1 MSFVNL
7 TSAGHIT
14 TFKGAHYSFPR
25 ATRLREGMEWM
36 VTDYYAKSA
45 LRRPFEARGLLVTG
59 PSRVGKTTEIRKQLE
74 ALNDGD
80 TMMPDGRAARFASVV
95 LKGLLSWKDL
105 GIHTLREGLGYPA
118 EGRLTQ
124 REVWDR
130 VITQAREQG
139 VIGIHYDECQHIF
152 PKKTGEARA
161 MILDSFKS
169 LLKQPEW
176 PLMLILSG
184 VETLVLHVTSEEQL
198 AYLMRPVSFSEIVLH
213 RTADLTELASL
224 CHAYA
229 DKAGLDFSRLNSRD
243 FYERLTCAC
252 ANRWGLVIELLIDAF
267 VLALDQKAAEPDLQ
281 HFCLAFTRR
290 TGLREG
296 YSPFSIDSYEKLFEP
311 QKIFEIWEKKRA
323 TITI

>member
-7 TSAGHIT
+7 ATAGTISAL
-14 TFKGAHYSFPR
+14 KGAHYSFPR

-36 VTDYYAKSA
+36 VTDYYAKAA
-45 LRRPFEARGLLVTG
+45 LRHPFEARGLLVTG
-59 PSRVGKTTEIRKQLE
+59 PSRIGKTTEIRRQIFS
-74 ALNDGD
+74 LNDGS
-80 TMMPDGRAARFASVV
+80 TKMPDGRSARFVSVV

-130 VITQAREQG
+130 VVIQAREQG

-152 PKKTGEARA
+152 PKATGEARV

-184 VETLVLHVTSEEQL
+184 VNSLVPHITSEEQL
-198 AYLMRPVSFSEIVLH
+198 AYLLRPVSFSEIALH
-213 RTADLTELASL
+213 RPDDLTELVNL

-229 DKAGLDFSRLNSRD
+229 DKAGLGFANLNSRD

-252 ANRWGLVIELLIDAF
+252 ASRWGLVIELLIDAY
-267 VLALDQKAAEPDLQ
+267 VIALDQGGIEPGLQ
-281 HFCLAFTRR
+281 DFCLAFTRR

-296 YSPFSIDSYEKLFEP
+296 YSPFSIDSYEKLFEAR
-311 QKIFEIWEKKRA
+311 KIFEIWEKKRSA
-323 TITI
+323 ISM

>member
-1 MSFVNL
+1 MSFVDIA
-7 TSAGHIT
+7 SANT
-14 TFKGAHYSFPR
+14 LAMLKSAHYGLPR
-25 ATRLREGMEWM
+25 ARRLREGMEWM
-36 VTDYYAKSA
+36 VTDYYAKAA

-59 PSRVGKTTEIRKQLE
+59 PSRIGKTTEIRKQLD
-74 ALNDGD
+74 ALNDG
-80 TMMPDGRAARFASVV
+80 TTRMPDGRSARFVSVV

-105 GIHTLREGLGYPA
+105 GIHTLREGLNYPA

-130 VITQAREQG
+130 VVTQAREQG
-139 VIGIHYDECQHIF
+139 VIGIHCDECQHIF
-152 PKKTGEARA
+152 PKTTGEARA

-184 VETLVLHVTSEEQL
+184 VDSLVHHIISEEQL
-198 AYLMRPVSFSEIVLH
+198 AYLLRPVSFSEIALH
-213 RTADLTELASL
+213 RADDLTELVSL

-229 DKAGLDFSRLNSRD
+229 DKAGLDFSGLNTRD
-243 FYERLTCAC
+243 FYGRLACAC

-267 VLALDQKAAEPDLQ
+267 VIAVNEGASEPGPE

-296 YSPFSIDSYEKLFEP
+296 YSPFSIDSYDKLFEP
-311 QKIFEIWEKKRA
+311 QKIFEIWEKKRMA
-323 TITI
+323 IKI

>member
-7 TSAGHIT
+7 ATARTISAL
-14 TFKGAHYSFPR
+14 KGAHYTFPR
-25 ATRLREGMEWM
+25 ALRLREGMEWII
-36 VTDYYAKSA
+36 TDYYAKAA

-59 PSRVGKTTEIRKQLE
+59 PSRIGKTTEIRRQLD
-74 ALNDGD
+74 ALNDG
-80 TMMPDGRAARFASVV
+80 TTRMPDGRLARFVSVV

-105 GIHTLREGLGYPA
+105 GIHTLREGLNYPA

-130 VITQAREQG
+130 VVTQAREQG

-152 PKKTGEARA
+152 PKKTGEARV

-184 VETLVLHVTSEEQL
+184 VDSLVHHITSEEQL
-198 AYLMRPVSFSEIVLH
+198 AYLLRPVSLSEIALH
-213 RTADLTELASL
+213 RQDDLNELASL

-229 DKAGLDFSRLNSRD
+229 DKAGLNFSRLNTRD
-243 FYERLTCAC
+243 FYDRLTCAC

-267 VLALDQKAAEPDLQ
+267 VIALSEEASEPGPQ

-290 TGLREG
+290 TGLRED

-311 QKIFEIWEKKRA
+311 QKIFEIWEKKRLA
-323 TITI
+323 IKT

>member
-1 MSFVNL
+1 MSFINL
-7 TSAGHIT
+7 SAAGSIST
-14 TFKGAHYSFPR
+14 LKAAHYSFPR
-25 ATRLREGMEWM
+25 ADRLREDMVWM
-36 VTDYYAKSA
+36 VTDYYAKAS

-59 PSRVGKTTEIRKQLE
+59 PSRTGKSTEIRRQID
-74 ALNDGD
+74 ALNDGS
-80 TMMPDGRAARFASVV
+80 TIMPDGRPARFVSVV

-105 GIHTLREGLGYPA
+105 GIHTLDQGLNYSA
-118 EGRLTQ
+118 TGRLTQ
-124 REVWDR
+124 REVWER
-130 VITQAREQG
+130 VVIQAREQG

-152 PKKTGEARA
+152 PRVTGEARA

-184 VETLVLHVTSEEQL
+184 VDSLVQHITSEEQL
-198 AYLMRPVSFSEIVLH
+198 AYLMRPISFPEVALH
-213 RTADLTELASL
+213 RPADLAEMVSL

-229 DKAGLDFSRLNSRD
+229 DKAGLAFDTLNTRD
-243 FYERLTCAC
+243 FYERLACAC

-267 VLALDQKAAEPDLQ
+267 VIALNQRASEPSPP

-296 YSPFSIDSYEKLFEP
+296 YSPFSIDSYEALFSP
-311 QKIFEIWEKKRA
+311 QKIFEIWEKRRA
-323 TITI
+323 AISA

>member
-1 MSFVNL
+1 MSFVDL
-7 TSAGHIT
+7 ASAT
-14 TFKGAHYSFPR
+14 TISALKDAHYSFPR
-25 ATRLREGMEWM
+25 AMRLRDGMEWM

-59 PSRVGKTTEIRKQLE
+59 PSRIGKTTEIRKQLD
-74 ALNDGD
+74 ALNDGS
-80 TMMPDGRAARFASVV
+80 TKMPDGRSARFVSVV

-105 GIHTLREGLGYPA
+105 GIHTLREGLNYPA

-130 VITQAREQG
+130 VVTQAREQG

-161 MILDSFKS
+161 MILASFKS

-184 VETLVLHVTSEEQL
+184 VDSLVHHIISEEQL
-198 AYLMRPVSFSEIVLH
+198 AYLLRPVSFSEIALH
-213 RTADLTELASL
+213 RADDLTELVSL

-229 DKAGLDFSRLNSRD
+229 DKAGLDFSGLNTRD
-243 FYERLTCAC
+243 FYGRLTCAC
-252 ANRWGLVIELLIDAF
+252 ANRWGLVIELLIDTF
-267 VLALDQKAAEPDLQ
+267 VIAVNEGASEPGPE

-296 YSPFSIDSYEKLFEP
+296 YSPFSIDSYDKLFEP
-311 QKIFEIWEKKRA
+311 QKIFEIWEKKRMA
-323 TITI
+323 IKI

>member
-7 TSAGHIT
+7 ATVGAISAL
-14 TFKGAHYSFPR
+14 KDAHYSFPR
-25 ATRLREGMEWM
+25 TTRLREGMEWM
-36 VTDYYAKSA
+36 VTDYYAKST

-59 PSRVGKTTEIRKQLE
+59 PSRIGKTTEIRRQLVS
-74 ALNDGD
+74 LNDGS
-80 TMMPDGRAARFASVV
+80 TRMPDGRQARFVSVV

-130 VITQAREQG
+130 VVIQARGQG
-139 VIGIHYDECQHIF
+139 VVGIHYDECQHIF
-152 PKKTGEARA
+152 PKPTGEART

-184 VETLVLHVTSEEQL
+184 VDSLVHHITSEEQL
-198 AYLMRPVSFSEIVLH
+198 AYLMRPVSFTEITLH
-213 RTADLTELASL
+213 RPDDLAELVSL

-229 DKAGLDFSRLNSRD
+229 DKGGLDFSSLNVRD

-267 VLALDQKAAEPDLQ
+267 VIALDRGVTEPGPQ

-296 YSPFSIDSYEKLFEP
+296 YSPFSIDSYKKLFEAH
-311 QKIFEIWEKKRA
+311 KIFEIWEKKRSA
-323 TITI
+323 ISI

>member
-1 MSFVNL
+1 MSFVDL
-7 TSAGHIT
+7 TSAENIST
-14 TFKGAHYSFPR
+14 LKSAHYSFPR
-25 ATRLREGMEWM
+25 AVRLREGMKWM
-36 VTDYYAKSA
+36 VTDYYAKAA
-45 LRRPFEARGLLVTG
+45 LRRSFEARGLLVTG
-59 PSRVGKTTEIRKQLE
+59 PSRIGKTTEICKQLE
-74 ALNDGD
+74 ALNDGN
-80 TMMPDGRAARFASVV
+80 TRMPDGRPARFVSVV

-105 GIHTLREGLGYPA
+105 GIHTLGEGLHYPA

-130 VITQAREQG
+130 VVFQARKQG
-139 VIGIHYDECQHIF
+139 VVGIHYDECQHIF
-152 PKKTGEARA
+152 PQKTGEARA

-184 VETLVLHVTSEEQL
+184 VDSLVRHITSEEQL
-198 AYLMRPVSFSEIVLH
+198 AYLLRPVSFSDIALH
-213 RTADLTELASL
+213 RQDDLAELISL

-229 DKAGLDFSRLNSRD
+229 DRAGLDFSVLNTRD

-267 VLALDQKAAEPDLQ
+267 VIALNQSASKPDLQ
-281 HFCLAFTRR
+281 QFCLAFTQR

-296 YSPFSIDSYEKLFEP
+296 YSPFSIENYETLFEP
-311 QKIFEIWEKKRA
+311 QRVFEIWEKKRSA
-323 TITI
+323 VRV

>member
-7 TSAGHIT
+7 ASAGTISAL
-14 TFKGAHYSFPR
+14 KEAHYSFPR

-36 VTDYYAKSA
+36 VTDYYAKSS

-59 PSRVGKTTEIRKQLE
+59 PSRIGKTTEIRRQL
-74 ALNDGD
+74 ATLNDGS
-80 TMMPDGRAARFASVV
+80 TKMPDGRPACFVSVV

-130 VITQAREQG
+130 VVIQARGQG
-139 VIGIHYDECQHIF
+139 VVGIHYDECQHIF
-152 PKKTGEARA
+152 PKTTGEARA

-184 VETLVLHVTSEEQL
+184 VDSLVHHITSEEQL
-198 AYLMRPVSFSEIVLH
+198 AHLMRPVSFGEINLNRATDLQELH
-213 RTADLTELASL
+213 NL

-229 DKAGLDFSRLNSRD
+229 DKAGVDISGIVSAD
-243 FYERLTCAC
+243 FYRRLACAC
-252 ANRWGLVIELLIDAF
+252 ANRWGLVIELIIDAL
-267 VLALDQKAAEPDLQ
+267 VIAVNGQVGIAAMQ
-281 HFCLAFTRR
+281 HFCLTFTQR
-290 TGLREG
+290 TGLRDG
-296 YSPFSIDSYEKLFEP
+296 YSPFSIDEYETLFEAE
-311 QKIFEIWEKKRA
+311 KIFDIWEKKRTTA
-323 TITI
+323 RR

>member
-1 MSFVNL
+1 MSFVDLNAAGAI
-7 TSAGHIT
+7 SAL
-14 TFKGAHYSFPR
+14 KGAHYSFPR
-25 ATRLREGMEWM
+25 ATRLQEGMEWM
-36 VTDYYAKSA
+36 VTDYYAKA
-45 LRRPFEARGLLVTG
+45 TLRRPFEARGLLVTG
-59 PSRVGKTTEIRKQLE
+59 PSRIGKTTEIRRQLVN
-74 ALNDGD
+74 LNDGS
-80 TMMPDGRAARFASVV
+80 TKMPDGRPACFVSVV

-118 EGRLTQ
+118 LGRLTQ

-130 VITQAREQG
+130 VVIQARDQG

-152 PKKTGEARA
+152 PKTTGEARS

-184 VETLVLHVTSEEQL
+184 VDSLIHHVTSEEQL
-198 AYLMRPVSFSEIVLH
+198 AYLMRPVSFSEISLF
-213 RTADLTELASL
+213 RPEDLSELVSL

-229 DKAGLDFSRLNSRD
+229 DKVNVDFSSLNTRD
-243 FYERLTCAC
+243 FYERLACAC

-267 VLALDQKAAEPDLQ
+267 VIALDQGAVEAGPQ
-281 HFCLAFTRR
+281 HFCLAFTRQ
-290 TGLREG
+290 TGLRNG
-296 YSPFSIDSYEKLFEP
+296 YSPFSIDSYEKLFEA

-323 TITI
+323 AIEI

>member
-7 TSAGHIT
+7 GTADSISGL
-14 TFKGAHYSFPR
+14 KDAHYSFPR

-36 VTDYYAKSA
+36 VTDYYAKST
-45 LRRPFEARGLLVTG
+45 LCRPFEARGLLVTG
-59 PSRVGKTTEIRKQLE
+59 PSRIGKTTEIRRQL
-74 ALNDGD
+74 AGLNDGS
-80 TMMPDGRAARFASVV
+80 TKMPDGRPARFVSVV

-130 VITQAREQG
+130 VVVQARGQG

-152 PKKTGEARA
+152 PKSTGEART

-184 VETLVLHVTSEEQL
+184 VDSLVQHITSEEQL
-198 AYLMRPVSFSEIVLH
+198 ACLMRPVSFAEIAPH
-213 RTADLTELASL
+213 RTEDLAELVSL

-229 DKAGLDFSRLNSRD
+229 DKAGLEFSGLNTRD
-243 FYERLTCAC
+243 FYKRLTCAC

-267 VLALDQKAAEPDLQ
+267 VIALDDGATEPAPQ

-290 TGLREG
+290 TGLGEG
-296 YSPFSIDSYEKLFEP
+296 YSPFSIDSFEKLFEAR
-311 QKIFEIWEKKRA
+311 KIFEIWEKKRSA
-323 TITI
+323 ISI

>member
-1 MSFVNL
+1 
-7 TSAGHIT
+7 
-14 TFKGAHYSFPR
+14 
-25 ATRLREGMEWM
+25 MEWI
-36 VTDYYAKSA
+36 VTDYYAKAA
-45 LRRPFEARGLLVTG
+45 LRRPFGARGLLVTG
-59 PSRVGKTTEIRKQLE
+59 PSRIGKTTEIRKQLD
-74 ALNDGD
+74 ALNDG
-80 TMMPDGRAARFASVV
+80 TTRMPDGRRARFVSVV

-105 GIHTLREGLGYPA
+105 GIHTLREGLNYLA

-130 VITQAREQG
+130 VVTQAREQG

-184 VETLVLHVTSEEQL
+184 VDDLVHHITSEEQP
-198 AYLMRPVSFSEIVLH
+198 AYLLRPVSLTEIALH
-213 RTADLTELASL
+213 RPDDLTELASL
-224 CHAYA
+224 CHGYA
-229 DKAGLDFSRLNSRD
+229 DKAGLNFSRLNTRN
-243 FYERLTCAC
+243 FYDRLTCAC
-252 ANRWGLVIELLIDAF
+252 ANRWGRVIELLIDAF
-267 VLALDQKAAEPDLQ
+267 VIALNQSATEPGPQ

-296 YSPFSIDSYEKLFEP
+296 YPPFSIDSHEKLFEP
-311 QKIFEIWEKKRA
+311 QKIFEIWEKKRLAIKTRPDPHIA
-323 TITI
+323 TA